1 MDIRQIQY
9 FVALYEEGSMTRAAR
24 RMHVVQPAISL
35 QLKKLETDFGLKL
48 FERESQGIVPNPIAH
63 EFYKHCIVVLRELEQ
78 ATGLLN
84 ASSQELI
91 GRVSVG
97 AQASFNQF
105 VMGRALAQYSAEYPR
120 VTVLARDGYRRD
132 LVDWIRQG
140 EIDFALLS
148 MGSDSLEMQV
158 RALSREDL
166 VVVGSC
172 ETLEGVYEME
182 GIELEEV
189 KLVLPSENK
198 SLRHLINNQFSLH
211 GIDLRPKLEV
221 DAMQSLFQILTNP
234 GWLSIIP
241 PTAFSPDLC
250 DGRLKIVKLQRPKI
264 SRHVVVAWPRHKI
277 LSAPACRLIESL
289 ANVMSDLPGV
299 DMVLSSSEFG

>member
-9 FVALYEEGSMTRAAR
+9 FVALYEEGTMTRAAQ

-35 QLKKLETDFGLKL
+35 QLKKLETHFGIKL
-48 FERESQGIVPNPIAH
+48 FEREPQGLSPNPIAH
-63 EFYKHCIVVLRELEQ
+63 EFYTHCLVVLRQLKDATELLSGSSR
-78 ATGLLN
+78 GL
-84 ASSQELI
+84 E
-91 GRVSVG
+91 GHVCVG

-105 VMGRALAQYSAEYPR
+105 VMGRALTQYSAEYPCVR
-120 VTVLARDGYRRD
+120 VQSREGYRRD
-132 LVDWIRQG
+132 LVDWIRRN

-166 VVVGSC
+166 VVVGSRD
-172 ETLEGVYEME
+172 TLEGVYEM
-182 GIELEEV
+182 GGTDLEDV

-198 SLRHLINNQFSLH
+198 SLRHLINSQFGLH
-211 GIDLRPKLEV
+211 GITLRPKLEV

-234 GWLSIIP
+234 GWISIIP
-241 PTAFSPDLC
+241 PTAFSPDLFN
-250 DGRLKIVKLQRPKI
+250 GSLKLVKLVRPTI

-277 LSAPACRLIESL
+277 LSAPACRLVEGL

-299 DMVLSSSEFG
+299 DMVLSGSEFE